1 MNQIQV
7 NHPGMTKQFLDAAFH
22 RAMLAD
28 ISLSKTARP
37 GVFAVSSTQDDDLY
51 YLTTRET
58 CSCIAGQRLGRC
70 CHRALAIV
78 WMDIMRHIE
87 VGSALYDEETAS

>member
-1 MNQIQV
+1 MNIQ
-7 NHPGMTKQFLDAAFH
+7 HPGMTKQFLDAAFH

-51 YLTTRET
+51 YLTTRTE
-58 CSCIAGQRLGRC
+58 CSCAGHRSVGRC
-70 CHRALAIV
+70 LHRAMVCV
-78 WMDIMRHIE
+78 WMDQMRFVE
-87 VGSALYDEETAS
+87 VGSARFADEPETAA